1 MKFVAALVLSLSILC
16 SSTVMAKE
24 EINWPANANYVLF
37 VYSGQLLRFDVKTG
51 ATWYLDKNTGEWVKI
66 KDKLTF

>member
-37 VYSGQLLRFDVKTG
+37 IPDSFFVLMLKQEPPGILI
-51 ATWYLDKNTGEWVKI
+51 KI
-66 KDKLTF
+66 PANG